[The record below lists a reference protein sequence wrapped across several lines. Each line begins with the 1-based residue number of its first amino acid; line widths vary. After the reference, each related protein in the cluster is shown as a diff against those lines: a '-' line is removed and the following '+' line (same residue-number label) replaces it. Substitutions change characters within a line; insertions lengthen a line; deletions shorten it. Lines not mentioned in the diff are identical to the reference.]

1 MPEVRLH
8 EPLGALDGGEDGLYF
23 YRKIVAKAPKYMRK
37 GAYLFLEIGCAQA
50 QAVTILM
57 QAAGFVQIQVLKDYA
72 GLDRVVFGMKPV

>member
-1 MPEVRLH
+1 
-8 EPLGALDGGEDGLYF
+8 
-23 YRKIVAKAPKYMRK
+23 MRK